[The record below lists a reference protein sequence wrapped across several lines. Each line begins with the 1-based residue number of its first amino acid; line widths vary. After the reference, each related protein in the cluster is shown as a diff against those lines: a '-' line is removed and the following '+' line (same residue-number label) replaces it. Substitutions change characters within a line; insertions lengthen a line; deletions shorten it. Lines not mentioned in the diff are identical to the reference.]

1 MSHSRAEK
9 PARGRH
15 ARPSS
20 RPLLN
25 EEPHLLPGAQRVGRQ
40 PVRALGAADEAPLRA
55 EPFSAAQM
63 AVHGRQLAARHELVR
78 DALPERLL
86 ARLAVNAEL
95 IHDACASLTR
105 AARAGQQLT
114 PGAACLLD
122 HFHLIDE
129 HIRIARHALTPGESR
144 ALPRLANGTARV
156 YQLALEAVSHGDGCL
171 ERESLARFL
180 AAYQEGAPLTL
191 AELRAIPTMLRMAL
205 IENLRR
211 LGTRQ
216 DRQRVQRAQA
226 RAWAGRMI
234 DTAEQRP
241 GDLVLLMA
249 DMARTV
255 QPMDACFV
263 AELARGLG
271 SQGGALTQVLQWLE
285 TRLADEESGVEAE
298 LEADRAGAAA
308 DQVSIGNS
316 IASLRLLAAVDWC
329 EFLEAMSAVEQALRL
344 DPCGAYGRMDAA
356 TRAHYRRVVE
366 RLARQSG
373 HGETEV
379 AAEALAL
386 ASAHEVPVEDR
397 LGARMRHVGHY
408 LVGDG
413 LPALRDKLR
422 TRVSPIGGLRRLARR
437 RPLLSWLGAVGG
449 FTLLFTAALLVHA
462 YLAGAGM
469 PLLVALGF
477 LSAFGACQL
486 GQALVQLMAA
496 RLVTPRP
503 LPRMDFSAGIPGDAR
518 TLVVVSALLDSQ
530 EQVAACC
537 KALESHY
544 LANRDPHLKFCLLGD
559 FADAPQE
566 NVFGDAELL
575 ACASAQVQ
583 ALNARHGQEH
593 GTEPFLLLHRAR
605 TWSKS
610 EGVWM
615 GRERQRGKLA
625 DLNALLRGGAR
636 ERFCLVEGSLDG
648 LAPVRY
654 VIVLDAGARLPRDSA
669 RELAAAMAHP
679 LNRPALDAAG
689 SRVAAGHGLLQPRLG
704 AALPRDD
711 ASRFERLCGAG
722 QSARTATE
730 VEQHLFGEGVFAGQG
745 IYEVDTWMR
754 VLDQR
759 LPEGQVLSH
768 ALLAGCRLRAG
779 LLDDVRLVVDV
790 PARYSDAVARRHR
803 WIRGDWQLAG
813 WLRSRIPGAGNQREP
828 NPLPPLARWRLF
840 DSLRRSLVA
849 PTLLGALLLC
859 WALLPEPA
867 FWSGAA
873 LAVFFLPAFLG
884 MVVHLADKPHDMLW
898 RQHLANWWRDARA
911 ALGHAVLDTAFL
923 PHQAWYSLDAVLR
936 TGWRMLVSRRK
947 LLQWRSTRLVRSST
961 DMESNWR
968 SMWFAPALAVG
979 TAVLLTFLHPFA
991 LFAAAPLL
999 LLWFLSPVLAW
1010 WISLP
1015 HPRKAPQLSNEQT
1028 RFLAGLARRT
1038 WRYFETF
1045 AGPQDNWLAPDS
1057 LQEHPQETL
1066 AHRTSPA
1073 GIGIGLLS
1081 TLSAWDFGF
1090 IAQSGLLARVRA
1102 AFDSMALLERHRGHF
1117 YQGYD
1122 TRTLAPLAPIRISTG
1137 ESGNLAGHLLTLA
1150 AGLEQLAD
1158 QPIADARSLAGMR
1171 ATLQLVEEHAEKA
1184 QPAVR
1189 AALAGC
1195 AQALD
1200 PESCRNAT
1208 TLPGLADCLQ
1218 AASRAAAAL
1227 LDSLPE
1233 SAEPELRDWSTRLEE
1248 GCRAAHADLLA
1259 LAPWMRAVH
1268 EYVLDAS
1275 LTRIPTLR
1283 ELAAFVPPAGDDASA
1298 RSLSALVEEGVAAAR
1313 ARLDDIAHLAQQA
1326 RGFAEM
1332 DFGLLYS
1339 RDTRLLAGG
1348 YDVSEHRP
1356 DADAC
1361 DQLAS
1366 EARLASFIGIAQD
1379 QLPQEHWFAL
1389 GRQLGIVGGEQ
1400 LLLSRGGAMR
1410 EYLMPL
1416 LVMPTWR
1423 GTLLDQTYQ
1432 AFIRV
1437 QVDYARRHGIPWGFS
1452 DCTCNTV
1459 DADLRYQA
1467 RAFGV
1472 PGTGL
1477 KRGLGDD
1484 LVVAPY
1490 AAALGLMVAPE
1501 EACANLERMAQLGV
1515 MGRYGLYEAIDYTGA
1530 RLPRGQ
1536 QHAVVRAFTAG
1547 HQGMGLLALSYL
1559 LNGRPM
1565 QQRFEAEPRF
1575 RAALLLLQERAPRS
1589 GAFEAADIE
1598 AGAQRA
1604 APSEAPPPA
1613 RAVSRPGRA
1622 QPEVQLLSNG
1632 RYHVM
1637 VNSEGGG
1644 YSRWNDLALTRWRE
1658 DATGDDGGLSC
1669 YLRDLDSGAVW
1680 SGAWQPTLAEPEQHE
1695 VLFPEGRAEFRRR
1708 DHGIEVLTCIVVS
1721 PEDDIELH
1729 RMRIK
1734 NLSGRPRSIE
1744 VTSYAD
1750 VVLAPTAR
1758 DEAHLATRSAAIH
1771 TECLAERGA
1780 ILCTRRP
1787 HIPDEAAP
1795 CLLNLMTVHGG
1806 KADGHPSASFET
1818 SRTRFLGRSNG
1829 SALPAA
1835 LRTQGPLGGTQGEV
1849 LDPAAAIRRVLT
1861 LAPDEEAV
1869 VDLVLGVAAGRDEA
1883 LALAA
1888 KYQDRLAGDR
1898 AFELAWTHGQAVLS
1912 QLNVAEADARLYGRL
1927 AGHVLYPQRALRAD
1941 PGLIA
1946 RNRRGQSGLWPYAIS
1961 GDHPIVL
1968 LHLRTAAHLA
1978 LARQLVQAHAWWRLK
1993 GLAADLVIWCEDGGE
2008 RQALYDRVA
2017 DLVASSTQAQAV
2029 DRPGGVYVLALDQ
2042 LPFDDRVLMQAVARV
2057 VLLDERGSLFEQLRR
2072 AAATTPAP
2080 PVRYPDELSEIWELR
2095 APAPAPRPPLFD
2107 NGIGG
2112 FSEDGCEYL
2121 VRTGPGLATPAP
2133 WSNVLASPVFGS
2145 VVSESGQAS
2154 TWSEDAQEGRL
2165 TPACEDGARGLGGEA
2180 FYLRDEHSG
2189 AFWSP
2194 TALPAPSGAGCGG
2207 DYITRHGFGYS
2218 VFEHTAHGIHSE
2230 LTSFVALDAPLKY
2243 TVLRVRNDGTAPR
2256 RLSATGY
2263 VEWVFGASR
2272 AGSAMHVV
2280 SERDPASGALLAR
2293 SAWNAGFAHRVGF
2306 FHVDAEPAA
2315 FTCDRME
2322 FLGRGRT
2329 PANPAALHRATLSG
2343 ALGAALDPC
2352 AALQVAVDL
2361 QPGEQK
2367 DLVFMLGVATDDGH
2381 GAADLV
2387 QHCGGLAA
2395 AGAALE
2401 RVRRYWNET
2410 LGAVRVTTP
2419 DPALDALANGWLL
2432 YQVIACR
2439 MWARSSHERSVGA
2452 VVLRDALQDAMAL
2465 VHTRPHLLREQLLLC
2480 AARQFAEGDVQHWW
2494 HPPSGRGLRTRCPED
2509 MLWLPLAVCRYIAAT
2524 GDLGVLGESLPYL
2537 EGRPLEPGEES
2548 CVDQPAE
2555 AAERGD
2561 LYEHCVRALRHGM
2574 RFGAHGLPLAGG
2586 ETGRESARLGFFM
2599 AGVLER
2605 FANLAERRAD
2615 YGFATTCRAT
2625 AQVLAAQLEEHAWDG
2640 TAYREAF
2647 GGEAC
2652 RGGAVTQ
2659 SWSVLSGVA
2668 DPGRAAAA
2676 MAAVDMSDSAGL
2688 DVQAAIWAAMAHA
2701 CLGQG
2706 ERAWALLDL
2715 VNPVRRAL
2723 TLEDCGRYQ
2732 VEPYVMAEQLHAA
2745 HPHVGRGGGS
2755 WYTGSAGWMY
2765 RLIVETLLGIER
2777 QGERLVLSPQLPCG
2791 WPGFRLEYRYR
2802 STLYEIEVRFAEAG
2816 ALLVDGR
2823 AVEGNLVDLV
2833 DDGQRHRVEL
2843 LVARRHRTAIAAAS
2857 EEPQSKSIT

>member
-1 MSHSRAEK
+1 MK
-9 PARGRH
+9 
-15 ARPSS
+15 
-20 RPLLN
+20 
-25 EEPHLLPGAQRVGRQ
+25 EEPHLPPGAQRVGHQ
-40 PVRALGAADEAPLRA
+40 PVRAAGATDEAPLRA

-95 IHDACASLTR
+95 IQHACASLTR
-105 AARAGQQLT
+105 AAGAGQQLT
-114 PGAACLLD
+114 PAAACLLD

-129 HIRIARHALTPGESR
+129 HIRIARHDLSPGESR
-144 ALPRLANGTARV
+144 ALPRLANGTARA
-156 YQLALEAVSHGDGCL
+156 YQLALEAVSHGDGRL

-191 AELRAIPTMLRMAL
+191 AELRAIPTMLRLAL
-205 IENLRR
+205 VENLRR
-211 LGTRQ
+211 LGARL
-216 DRQRVQRAQA
+216 DRQRVGRALA
-226 RAWAGRMI
+226 RNWAGRMI
-234 DTAEQRP
+234 ETAEQRP

-249 DMARTV
+249 DMARAV

-263 AELARGLG
+263 AELARVLEGQ
-271 SQGGALTQVLQWLE
+271 SGALSQVLQWLG
-285 TRLADEESGVEAE
+285 TRLADEESSVEAAVQ
-298 LEADRAGAAA
+298 ADSAGRAA

-316 IASLRLLAAVDWC
+316 IASLRLLAAIDWR
-329 EFLEAMSAVEQALRL
+329 EFLETMSAVEQALRL

-386 ASAHEVPVEDR
+386 AGAHDVADEAEP
-397 LGARMRHVGHY
+397 GARMRHVGYY

-413 LPALRDKLR
+413 LPALRDKLGS
-422 TRVSPIGGLRRLARR
+422 RVSPLGALRRAARR
-437 RPLLSWLGAVGG
+437 RPLLSWLGAIGG

-462 YLAGAGM
+462 YLIGAGT
-469 PLLVALGF
+469 PLLIALGF
-477 LSAFGACQL
+477 LAAFGASQL
-486 GQALVQLMAA
+486 AQALVALMAA

-518 TLVVVSALLDSQ
+518 TLVAVSALLDSQ
-530 EQVAACC
+530 EQVATFC
-537 KALESHY
+537 KALERHY
-544 LANRDPHLKFCLLGD
+544 LANRDPHLRFCLLTD
-559 FADAPQE
+559 FADAPHE
-566 NVFGDAELL
+566 TVFGDAELL
-575 ACASAQVQ
+575 ACARAGIKT
-583 ALNARHGQEH
+583 LNARHGHEH
-593 GTEPFLLLHRAR
+593 GAGPFLLLHRPR
-605 TWSKS
+605 TWSES

-625 DLNALLRGGAR
+625 DLNAFLRGGAR
-636 ERFCLVEGSLDG
+636 ERFSLVEGSLDG

-654 VIVLDAGARLPRDSA
+654 VIALDAGARLPRDSA
-669 RELAAAMAHP
+669 RELVAALAHP
-679 LNRPALDAAG
+679 LNRPVLDASG
-689 SRVAAGHGLLQPRLG
+689 SRVVAGHGLLQPRLS

-711 ASRFERLCGAG
+711 ASRYERLCGAG
-722 QSARTATE
+722 LSARTAPE
-730 VEQHLFGEGVFAGQG
+730 LEQDLFGDSVFSGQG
-745 IYEVDTWMR
+745 IYEVDTFAR
-754 VLDQR
+754 VLDRR

-768 ALLAGCRLRAG
+768 ALLAGCYLRAG
-779 LLDDVRLVVDV
+779 LLDAAQLVVDV

-813 WLRSRIPGAGNQREP
+813 WLRARAPGAGAGRARGP

-884 MVVHLADKPHDMLW
+884 MFVHLADKPHDMLW
-898 RQHLANWWRDARA
+898 RQHLANWSRDTRI

-923 PHQAWYSLDAVLR
+923 PHQAWYSLDAILR

-961 DMESNWR
+961 DVESNWR

-1015 HPRKAPQLSNEQT
+1015 HPRKAPQLSSEQT
-1028 RFLAGLARRT
+1028 RFLTGMARRT
-1038 WRYFETF
+1038 WRFFETF
-1045 AGPQDNWLAPDS
+1045 VGPQDNWLAPDS

-1090 IAQSGLLARVRA
+1090 IAQSALLARLRA
-1102 AFDSMALLERHRGHF
+1102 GFDSMALLERHRGHF

-1122 TRTLAPLAPIRISTG
+1122 TRTLALLAPLRIATG
-1137 ESGNLAGHLLTLA
+1137 DSGNLAGHLLTLA

-1158 QPIADARSLAGMR
+1158 QPIADTRPLAGMR
-1171 ATLQLVEEHAEKA
+1171 ATLHLVEEHAA
-1184 QPAVR
+1184 DAPPAVR
-1189 AALAGC
+1189 EALAGC
-1195 AQALD
+1195 AQALSVD
-1200 PESCRNAT
+1200 ACRNAA

-1218 AASRAAAAL
+1218 AASTAATAL
-1227 LDSLPE
+1227 LAVLPE
-1233 SAEPELRDWSTRLEE
+1233 NVDPELRDWCTRLEE

-1283 ELAAFVPPAGDDASA
+1283 ELAAFAPPAGDDDSA
-1298 RSLSALVEEGVAAAR
+1298 RSLSALVEEGVAGAR
-1313 ARLDDIAHLAQQA
+1313 ARLDEIARLVQQA
-1326 RGFAEM
+1326 REFADM
-1332 DFGLLYS
+1332 DFGLLYN
-1339 RDTRLLAGG
+1339 RDTKLLARG
-1348 YDVSEHRP
+1348 YDVGEHRL
-1356 DADAC
+1356 DAEAC

-1366 EARLASFIGIAQD
+1366 EARLASFIGIAQGK
-1379 QLPQEHWFAL
+1379 LPLAHWSAL

-1400 LLLSRGGAMR
+1400 LLLSRGGAMH

-1432 AFIRV
+1432 ALIRV
-1437 QVDYARRHGIPWGFS
+1437 QMDYARRHGVPWGFS
-1452 DCTCNTV
+1452 DCACNTV
-1459 DADLRYQA
+1459 DADLRYQT

-1490 AAALGLMVAPE
+1490 AAMLGLMVAPE
-1501 EACANLERMAQLGV
+1501 EASANLERMARLGV
-1515 MGRYGLYEAIDYTGA
+1515 IGRYGMYEAIDHTGA

-1536 QHAVVRAFTAG
+1536 AHAVVRAFMAR

-1565 QQRFEAEPRF
+1565 QQRFEADPRLQ
-1575 RAALLLLQERAPRS
+1575 AALLLLQERVPRS
-1589 GAFEAADIE
+1589 GAFEVAGIE
-1598 AGAQRA
+1598 GGAPRA
-1604 APSEAPPPA
+1604 APPEAPA
-1613 RAVSRPGRA
+1613 RARARAATRPGRS
-1622 QPEVQLLSNG
+1622 PPDVQLLSNG

-1637 VNSEGGG
+1637 VSSDGGG
-1644 YSRWNDLALTRWRE
+1644 YSRWNDLALTRWCE
-1658 DATGDDGGLSC
+1658 DPTSGDAGLSC

-1695 VLFPEGRAEFRRR
+1695 VVFPEGRAEFRRR
-1708 DHGIEVLTCIVVS
+1708 DHGIALATDIVVS
-1721 PEDDIELH
+1721 PEDDIELR
-1729 RMRIK
+1729 RMRVR

-1744 VTSYAD
+1744 LTSYAD
-1750 VVLAPTAR
+1750 LVLAPAACDDACVDTHPAAR
-1758 DEAHLATRSAAIH
+1758 RQTLHSEF
-1771 TECLAERGA
+1771 LAERGA
-1780 ILCTRRP
+1780 ILCTRRSRAQ
-1787 HIPDEAAP
+1787 DEAAP
-1795 CLLNLMTVHGG
+1795 VLLHLMTVHGG
-1806 KADGHPSASFET
+1806 QADAASSVSFET
-1818 SRTRFLGRSNG
+1818 SRTRFIGRGNG
-1829 SALPAA
+1829 AVLPAA
-1835 LRTQGPLGGTQGEV
+1835 LRTQGPLSGTQGE
-1849 LDPAAAIRRVLT
+1849 LPDPVAALRRVLT
-1861 LAPDEEAV
+1861 LAPGEEAV
-1869 VDLVLGVAAGRDEA
+1869 VDLVLGAAGEREEA
-1883 LALAA
+1883 LTLAA
-1888 KYQDRLAGDR
+1888 KYQDRLAADR
-1898 AFELAWTHGQAVLS
+1898 VFELAWTHGQAVLS
-1912 QLNVAEADARLYGRL
+1912 QLNAAEADARLYGRL
-1927 AGHVLYPQRALRAD
+1927 AAHVLYPQRALRAD

-1968 LHLRTAAHLA
+1968 LHLRDAAQLA

-2008 RQALYDRVA
+2008 RQALYDRVTE
-2017 DLVASSTQAQAV
+2017 LVASSTQAQAV
-2029 DRPGGVYVLALDQ
+2029 DRPGGVYVLALDEVP
-2042 LPFDDRVLMQAVARV
+2042 LDDRVLMQAVARV
-2057 VLLDERGSLFEQLRR
+2057 VLLDERGSLCEQLRR
-2072 AAATTPAP
+2072 AAVSTPAP
-2080 PVRYPDELSEIWELR
+2080 PVPYPDDLSETWELA
-2095 APAPAPRPPLFD
+2095 APAPAARPLVLE

-2112 FSEDGCEYL
+2112 FSEDGREYL
-2121 VRTGPGLATPAP
+2121 IRTGPGHATPAP

-2145 VVSESGQAS
+2145 VVSESGQAA
-2154 TWSEDAQEGRL
+2154 TWSGDAQEGRL
-2165 TPACEDGARGLGGEA
+2165 TPRCGDGARDLGGEA

-2189 AFWSP
+2189 VFWSP
-2194 TALPAPSGAGCGG
+2194 TALPAPSGGH
-2207 DYITRHGFGYS
+2207 YTTRHGFGYS

-2230 LTSFVALDAPLKY
+2230 LTSFVSLDAPVKY
-2243 TVLRVRNDGTAPR
+2243 AVLRVRNDSTAPR

-2280 SERDPASGALLAR
+2280 TGRDPASGALCAR
-2293 SAWNAGFAHRVGF
+2293 SAWNPGFANRVGF

-2315 FTCDRME
+2315 FTCDRLE
-2322 FLGRGRT
+2322 FLGRGRDLS
-2329 PANPAALHRATLSG
+2329 NPAALGRSSLSG

-2352 AALQVAVDL
+2352 AVLQVAFEL

-2367 DLVFMLGVATDDGH
+2367 ELVFMLGVGPEEER
-2381 GAADLV
+2381 GAADVV
-2387 QHCGGLAA
+2387 QRCGGLPA

-2401 RVRRYWNET
+2401 RVRKYWNET

-2419 DPALDALANGWLL
+2419 DPALDALVNGWLL
-2432 YQVIACR
+2432 YQTIACR
-2439 MWARSSHERSVGA
+2439 MWARSSHGRSGGA
-2452 VVLRDALQDAMAL
+2452 MVFRDGLQDAMAL
-2465 VHTRPHLLREQLLLC
+2465 VHARPSLLREQLLLC
-2480 AARQFAEGDVQHWW
+2480 AARQFVEGDVQQWW
-2494 HPPSGRGLRTRCPED
+2494 HTPSGRGLRTRSGSD
-2509 MLWLPLAVCRYIAAT
+2509 MLWLPLAACHYVAAT

-2537 EGRPLEPGEES
+2537 EGRAPESGEDA
-2548 CVDQPAE
+2548 CIDQPA
-2555 AAERGD
+2555 ASAQRGD
-2561 LYEHCVRALRHGM
+2561 LYEHCVRAIRHGM
-2574 RFGAHGLPLAGG
+2574 RFGKHGLPLAGG
-2586 ETGRESARLGFFM
+2586 EIGRESVWLGFFM
-2599 AGVLER
+2599 AQVLGR
-2605 FANLAERRAD
+2605 FAELAERRAD

-2640 TAYREAF
+2640 DRYRHALADAAAP
-2647 GGEAC
+2647 GPNGDDAC
-2652 RGGAVTQ
+2652 RAGAIVQ

-2668 DPGRAAAA
+2668 GPERAAAA
-2676 MAAVDMSDSAGL
+2676 MAALDVSGNAGL

-2701 CLGQG
+2701 RLGQG
-2706 ERAWALLDL
+2706 ERAWELLDL

-2723 TLEDCGRYQ
+2723 TPEACARYE
-2732 VEPYVMAEQLHAA
+2732 VEPYVMAAEVHAA
-2745 HPHVGRGGGS
+2745 HPHVGCGGGS

-2823 AVEGNLVDLV
+2823 AAEGSLVELA

-2843 LVARRHRTAIAAAS
+2843 LVARRHGTAIAAAS

>member
-1 MSHSRAEK
+1 M
-9 PARGRH
+9 
-15 ARPSS
+15 
-20 RPLLN
+20 N
-25 EEPHLLPGAQRVGRQ
+25 EQPHLPPGAQRVGRQ
-40 PVRALGAADEAPLRA
+40 PVRAPGAADEAPLRA

-105 AARAGQQLT
+105 AAKAGQQLT
-114 PGAACLLD
+114 PGAECLLD

-129 HIRIARHALTPGESR
+129 HIRIARRALSPGESR
-144 ALPRLANGTARV
+144 ALPRLANGTPRV
-156 YQLALEAVSHGDGCL
+156 YQLALEAVSHGDGRL
-171 ERESLARFL
+171 ERESLARFV

-191 AELRAIPTMLRMAL
+191 AELRTIPTVLRLAL

-211 LGTRQ
+211 LGARL

-226 RAWAGRMI
+226 RDWAGRMI
-234 DTAEQRP
+234 ETAEHRP
-241 GDLVLLMA
+241 GDLVLLTA
-249 DMARTV
+249 DMARAV

-263 AELARGLG
+263 AELARGLE
-271 SQGGALTQVLQWLE
+271 SQGGALAQVLQWLD
-285 TRLADEESGVEAE
+285 TRLADEESSIEAE
-298 LEADRAGAAA
+298 VQADGTGRAA
-308 DQVSIGNS
+308 DQASIDNS
-316 IASLRLLAAVDWC
+316 IASLRLLAAIDWR
-329 EFLEAMSAVEQALRL
+329 EFLETMSAVEQALRL
-344 DPCGAYGRMDAA
+344 DPCGAYGRMDGA

-373 HGETEV
+373 HNETEV
-379 AAEALAL
+379 ATEALAL
-386 ASAHEVPVEDR
+386 AGAHAAPAEGHLD
-397 LGARMRHVGHY
+397 ARMRHVGYY
-408 LVGDG
+408 LIGEGMPV
-413 LPALRDKLR
+413 LRDKLR
-422 TRVSPIGGLRRLARR
+422 TRASAPGALRRLARR
-437 RPLLSWLGAVGG
+437 SPLLSWLGAVGG

-462 YLAGAGM
+462 YLAGAGT
-469 PLLVALGF
+469 PLLVALGL
-477 LSAFGACQL
+477 LSAFGASQL
-486 GQALVQLMAA
+486 GQALVRLMAA
-496 RLVTPRP
+496 RLATPRP

-537 KALESHY
+537 KALEEHY
-544 LANRDPHLKFCLLGD
+544 LANRDSHLRFCLLSD
-559 FADAPQE
+559 FADAPE
-566 NVFGDAELL
+566 ETVFGDAELQD
-575 ACASAQVQ
+575 CARAGVR
-583 ALNARHGQEH
+583 ALNARHGED
-593 GTEPFLLLHRAR
+593 GFEPFLLLHRPR
-605 TWSKS
+605 TWSEG

-625 DLNALLRGGAR
+625 DLNAFLRGGAR
-636 ERFCLVEGSLDG
+636 ERFCLVEGSPDG
-648 LAPVRY
+648 LALVRY
-654 VIVLDAGARLPRDSA
+654 VIALDAGARLPRDGA

-679 LNRPALDAAG
+679 LNRPVLDVAG
-689 SRVAAGHGLLQPRLG
+689 SRVVAGHGLLQPRLC
-704 AALPRDD
+704 AALPLDD
-711 ASRFERLCGAG
+711 ASRYQRLCSAG
-722 QSARTATE
+722 PSARSAPE
-730 VEQHLFGEGVFAGQG
+730 VEQDLFGDSVFAGQG
-745 IYEVDTWMR
+745 IYEVDTYMR
-754 VLDQR
+754 VLDRR

-768 ALLAGCRLRAG
+768 ALLAGCCLRAG
-779 LLDDVRLVVDV
+779 LLDDVELVVDV
-790 PARYSDAVARRHR
+790 PARYSDAIARSQRS
-803 WIRGDWQLAG
+803 IRGDWQLAG
-813 WLRSRIPGAGNQREP
+813 WLRSRIPGADPALGAQRAP

-884 MVVHLADKPHDMLW
+884 MFVQLADKPHDMLW

-911 ALGHAVLDTAFL
+911 ALGQAVLDTAFL
-923 PHQAWYSLDAVLR
+923 PHQAWYSLDAILR
-936 TGWRMLVSRRK
+936 SAWRMLVSRRK

-1015 HPRKAPQLSNEQT
+1015 QPRKPPQLSHEQT
-1028 RFLAGLARRT
+1028 LFLTGLARRN
-1038 WRYFETF
+1038 WRFFESF
-1045 AGPQDNWLAPDS
+1045 AGPRDNWLAPDS
-1057 LQEHPQETL
+1057 LQEHPRETL
-1066 AHRTSPA
+1066 VHHTSPA
-1073 GIGIGLLS
+1073 GIGIGLTS

-1090 IAQSGLLARVRA
+1090 IAQSALLARLGA
-1102 AFDSMALLERHRGHF
+1102 SFDSMALLERHRGHF
-1117 YQGYD
+1117 YQAYD
-1122 TRTLAPLAPIRISTG
+1122 TRTLAPLAPLRIATD

-1158 QPIADARSLAGMR
+1158 QPIADARALDGMR
-1171 ATLQLVEEHAEKA
+1171 ATLHLAEEHATNA
-1184 QPAVR
+1184 PPAVR
-1189 AALAGC
+1189 AALADC
-1195 AQALD
+1195 AQALGPD
-1200 PESCRNAT
+1200 SLRNAA

-1218 AASRAAAAL
+1218 AASTAATAL
-1227 LDSLPE
+1227 LAVLPE
-1233 SAEPELRDWSTRLEE
+1233 DAGPELRDWCVHLEE

-1283 ELAAFVPPAGDDASA
+1283 ELAAFAPPAGDDDST
-1298 RSLSALVEEGVAAAR
+1298 RSLSALVEEGVAGAR
-1313 ARLDDIAHLAQQA
+1313 ARLDDIVRLAQQA
-1326 RGFAEM
+1326 RAFADM
-1332 DFGLLYS
+1332 DFGLLYN
-1339 RDTRLLAGG
+1339 RDTKLLASG
-1348 YDVSEHRP
+1348 YDIAERRLVP
-1356 DADAC
+1356 DAC
-1361 DQLAS
+1361 GQLAS
-1366 EARLASFIGIAQD
+1366 EARLASFIGIAQG
-1379 QLPQEHWFAL
+1379 QLPREHWVAL

-1432 AFIRV
+1432 ALIRV
-1437 QVDYARRHGIPWGFS
+1437 QTDYARRHGIPWGFS
-1452 DCTCNTV
+1452 DCACNTV

-1490 AAALGLMVAPE
+1490 AAMLGLMVAPE
-1501 EACANLERMAQLGV
+1501 AACANLERMVELGA

-1536 QHAVVRAFTAG
+1536 KHAVVRAYTTR
-1547 HQGMGLLALSYL
+1547 HQGMALLALSYL

-1565 QQRFEAEPRF
+1565 QRRFEADPRF
-1575 RAALLLLQERAPRS
+1575 QAALLLLQERVPRS

-1604 APSEAPPPA
+1604 APPETPSPA
-1613 RAVSRPGRA
+1613 RAPTRPGRS

-1637 VNSEGGG
+1637 VSSEGGG

-1658 DATGDDGGLSC
+1658 DATSDDGGLSC

-1695 VLFPEGRAEFRRR
+1695 VVFPEGRAEFRRR
-1708 DHGIEVLTCIVVS
+1708 DHGIELLTCIVVS
-1721 PEDDIELH
+1721 PEDDIELR
-1729 RMRIK
+1729 RMRVR
-1734 NLSGRPRSIE
+1734 NLSGRPRAIE
-1744 VTSYAD
+1744 VTSYAEL
-1750 VVLAPTAR
+1750 VLAR
-1758 DEAHLATRSAAIH
+1758 AACDDVHPAAPGQALH
-1771 TECLAERGA
+1771 TELLAERGA

-1787 HIPDEAAP
+1787 RSGDEATP
-1795 CLLNLMTVHGG
+1795 FLLNLMTVHDG
-1806 KADGHPSASFET
+1806 KADANSSASFET
-1818 SRTRFLGRSNG
+1818 SRARFIGRASG

-1835 LRTQGPLGGTQGEV
+1835 LRSQGPLGGTQGEV
-1849 LDPAAAIRRVLT
+1849 LDPAASIRRVLT
-1861 LAPDEEAV
+1861 LAPDEEVV
-1869 VDLVLGVAAGRDEA
+1869 VDLVLGVAADREAA
-1883 LALAA
+1883 LALAG
-1888 KYQDRLAGDR
+1888 KYQDRLAADR
-1898 AFELAWTHGQAVLS
+1898 VFELAWTHGQALLS

-1927 AGHVLYPQRALRAD
+1927 AGHLLYPQRALRAD

-1946 RNRRGQSGLWPYAIS
+1946 RNRRGQSSLWPYALS

-1968 LHLRTAAHLA
+1968 LHLRSAAHLA
-1978 LARQLVQAHAWWRLK
+1978 LVRRLVQAHAWWRLK

-2017 DLVASSTQAQAV
+2017 DLVAASTQAQAV

-2042 LPFDDRVLMQAVARV
+2042 LPVDDRVLMQAVARV
-2057 VLLDERGSLFEQLRR
+2057 VLLDERGSLFDQLRR
-2072 AAATTPAP
+2072 AAVTAPAP
-2080 PVRYPDELSEIWELR
+2080 PVRYPDELSETWEPR
-2095 APAPAPRPPLFD
+2095 APAPESVPRPLLLE

-2112 FSEDGCEYL
+2112 FSEDGREYL
-2121 VRTGPGLATPAP
+2121 IRTGPGLATPAP
-2133 WSNVLASPVFGS
+2133 WCNVLASPVFGS
-2145 VVSESGQAS
+2145 VVSESGQAT

-2165 TPACEDGARGLGGEA
+2165 TPRCEDGVRGLGGEA

-2194 TALPAPSGAGCGG
+2194 TALPAPSGGDDG
-2207 DYITRHGFGYS
+2207 DYLTRHGFGYS

-2230 LTSFVALDAPLKY
+2230 LTCFVALDAPLKY
-2243 TVLRVRNDGTAPR
+2243 TVLRVRNDSTAPR

-2263 VEWVFGASR
+2263 VEWVLGAAR

-2280 SERDPASGALLAR
+2280 SERDPGSGALFAR
-2293 SAWNAGFAHRVGF
+2293 SAWNAAFAHRVGF

-2322 FLGRGRT
+2322 FVGRGRN
-2329 PANPAALHRATLSG
+2329 PANPAALQRAALSG

-2352 AALQVAVDL
+2352 AALQVAFEL

-2367 DLVFMLGVATDDGH
+2367 DMVFMLGVAEEDEH

-2387 QHCGGLAA
+2387 QRCGGLAA

-2401 RVRRYWNET
+2401 RVRRHWNET

-2432 YQVIACR
+2432 YQAIACR
-2439 MWARSSHERSVGA
+2439 MWARSSHDRSVGA
-2452 VVLRDALQDAMAL
+2452 VVPRDALQDAMAL
-2465 VHTRPHLLREQLLLC
+2465 VHTRPQWLREQLLLC
-2480 AARQFAEGDVQHWW
+2480 AARQFVEGDVQHWW

-2509 MLWLPLAVCRYIAAT
+2509 MLWLPLAACRYIAAT
-2524 GDLGVLGESLPYL
+2524 GDLGVLDESLPYL
-2537 EGRPLEPGEES
+2537 EGRALEPGEEC
-2548 CVDQPAE
+2548 CVDQPPE

-2586 ETGRESARLGFFM
+2586 DAGRESAWLGFFM
-2599 AGVLER
+2599 ADVLGR
-2605 FANLAERRAD
+2605 FAGLAERRAD

-2640 TAYREAF
+2640 ERYRQAF
-2647 GGEAC
+2647 AGAAAPAPEDDGIC
-2652 RGGAVTQ
+2652 RADAITQ

-2668 DPGRAAAA
+2668 DPERAAAA
-2676 MAAVDMSDSAGL
+2676 MAAANVSDDAGL
-2688 DVQAAIWAAMAHA
+2688 DIQAAIWAAMAHA
-2701 CLGQG
+2701 RLGQG
-2706 ERAWALLDL
+2706 ERAWELLDL

-2723 TLEDCGRYQ
+2723 TPEACARYQ
-2732 VEPYVMAEQLHAA
+2732 VEPYVMAEALHAA

-2777 QGERLVLSPQLPCG
+2777 QGEHLVLSPQLPCG

-2802 STLYEIEVRFAEAG
+2802 GTLYEIEVRFAEAG

-2823 AVEGNLVDLV
+2823 AVEGNLVELV

-2843 LVARRHRTAIAAAS
+2843 LVARRHGTAIAAAS